1 MAKWPSIIAMFLDQA
16 ERLGEKP
23 FLWAKSDGTYR
34 AISWRDAR
42 DQVLALARALRGLGI
57 VHGDR
62 VVLCAENRPEWM
74 IANLGV
80 IAAGGITVP
89 AYVTNTVND
98 HRHIFA
104 DSGAKAAVVS
114 TAKLAERLIPAARV
128 SHEVEFII
136 SMEAPETTA
145 RVRPRVLLWE
155 SVLADGWSSK
165 AEINPSAT
173 GTDETAVIIYTSG
186 TGGTPKGVMLSHRA
200 LLHNCDGA
208 EDALAEIELGNDV
221 FLSFLPLSHAY
232 EYMAGHC
239 FPIHIGAEIFFSEGL
254 EFLTRNLAEARPTIM
269 TAVPRLYEVMHG
281 RIMRNVEKQGGLKA
295 KMFLKTVELGRRKIE
310 DPKGLGLIDHMLD
323 ALLDKVVRD
332 KVRRT
337 FGGRLKALV
346 SGGAPLNY
354 EIGIFFLALGIRL
367 LQGYGQTESAP
378 LISVNR
384 PRLNKLRT
392 VGPPVKNTE
401 VRIAAD
407 GEILVRGELL
417 MQGYWRNPEATRQ
430 AIQDGWLHTGD
441 IGRFDPDGYIEI
453 TDRKKDIIVNS
464 GGDTLS
470 PQRVEGFLTVE
481 PEIAQAMVHGDKRP
495 HLVALLVPGPEF
507 AQDWAKAKGKPDE
520 LDQLIGDAEFINAID
535 LAVARVNKDLSVN
548 ERVRR
553 FILIAEPFTVDN
565 EMMTPT
571 LKVRRHKV
579 REIYGER
586 LEALYKS

>member
-1 MAKWPSIIAMFLDQA
+1 MANWPSIIAMFLDQA
-16 ERLGEKP
+16 ERLGSKP
-23 FLWAKSDGTYR
+23 FLWAKIDGTYR
-34 AISWRDAR
+34 PTSWHDAR
-42 DQVLALARALRGLGI
+42 DQVLALARALKGHGI
-57 VHGDR
+57 GHGDR

-74 IANLGV
+74 IANLGI
-80 IAAGGITVP
+80 IAAGAITVP

-98 HRHIFA
+98 HLHVFS
-104 DSGAKAAVVS
+104 DSGAKGAIVS
-114 TAKLAERLIPAARV
+114 TAKLAERLIPAARKASDV
-128 SHEVEFII
+128 DFVITIEPP
-136 SMEAPETTA
+136 EAA
-145 RVRPRVLLWE
+145 SLSRPRVLLWE

-165 AEINPSAT
+165 AEINPQAT
-173 GTDETAVIIYTSG
+173 GIDETAVVIYTSG

-200 LLHNCDGA
+200 ILHNCRGA
-208 EDALAEIELGNDV
+208 EDALREIGLGNDV

-232 EYMAGHC
+232 EYTAGHC
-239 FPIHIGAEIFFSEGL
+239 FPIYIGAEIYFSEGL

-281 RIMRNVEKQGGLKA
+281 KIMRNVEKQGGLKA
-295 KMFLKTVELGRRKIE
+295 KMFLKTVALGRKKLE
-310 DPKGLGLIDHMLD
+310 GGNLGPVDALLD
-323 ALLDKVVRD
+323 ALLDKLVRD
-332 KVRRT
+332 KVRKT

-354 EIGIFFLALGIRL
+354 EIGIFFLALGVRL

-378 LISVNR
+378 VISVNR

-392 VGPPVKNTE
+392 VGPPLIDTE
-401 VRIAAD
+401 VRIAED
-407 GEILVRGELL
+407 GEILARGELL

-430 AIQDGWLHTGD
+430 AIRDGWLHTGD
-441 IGRFDPDGYIEI
+441 IGHIDADGYIEI

-470 PQRVEGFLTVE
+470 PQRVEGFLTVQ

-495 HLVALLVPGPEF
+495 HLVAILVPNPDF
-507 AQDWAKAKGKPDE
+507 VADWSKANAKP
-520 LDQLIGDAEFINAID
+520 ND
-535 LAVARVNKDLSVN
+535 LAALVKDADFIAALDAAVTRVNKDMSLN

-579 REIYGER
+579 REVYGER

>member
-57 VHGDR
+57 EHGDR

-165 AEINPSAT
+165 AEINPTAT

-239 FPIHIGAEIFFSEGL
+239 FPIHIGAEIYFSEGL

-281 RIMRNVEKQGGLKA
+281 RIMRNIEKQGGLKA

-310 DPKGLGLIDHMLD
+310 DPKSLGLIDHMLD

-332 KVRRT
+332 KVRKT

-401 VRIAAD
+401 VRIAPD

-441 IGRFDPDGYIEI
+441 IGRLDPDGYIEI

-495 HLVALLVPGPEF
+495 HLVAVLVPGPEF

-520 LDQLIGDAEFINAID
+520 LDELVRDAEFINAID
-535 LAVARVNKDLSVN
+535 LAVARVNKELSVN

-553 FILIAEPFTVDN
+553 FILIADPFTVDN

-586 LEALYKS
+586 LEALYK

>member
-1 MAKWPSIIAMFLDQA
+1 MFLDQA

-23 FLWAKSDGTYR
+23 FLWAKGDGPYS

-74 IANLGV
+74 IANLG
-80 IAAGGITVP
+80 IMAAGGITVP
-89 AYVTNTVND
+89 AYVTNTVHD
-98 HRHIFA
+98 HQHVFA

-114 TAKLAERLIPAARV
+114 TAKLAERLVPAARR
-128 SHEVEFII
+128 SPEVDFII
-136 SMEAPETTA
+136 SMEAPETA
-145 RVRPRVLLWE
+145 ALVRPRVLLWE
-155 SVLADGWSSK
+155 SVLADGWTAK
-165 AEINPSAT
+165 AEIKPEAT
-173 GTDETAVIIYTSG
+173 SIDETAVIIYTSG

-200 LLHNCDGA
+200 ILHNCRGA
-208 EDALAEIELGNDV
+208 EDALREIHLGNDV

-232 EYMAGHC
+232 EYTAGHC
-239 FPIHIGAEIFFSEGL
+239 FPIYIGAEIYFAEGL
-254 EFLTRNLAEARPTIM
+254 EYLTRNLAEARPTLM

-295 KMFLKTVELGRRKIE
+295 KMFLKTVALGRKKIE
-310 DPKGLGLIDHMLD
+310 SGRLGPIDTVLD
-323 ALLDKVVRD
+323 ALLDKLVRD
-332 KVRRT
+332 KVRKT

-354 EIGIFFLALGIRL
+354 DIGVFFLALGIRL

-378 LISVNR
+378 VISVNR

-392 VGPPVKNTE
+392 VGPPILDTE
-401 VRIAAD
+401 VRIAED

-470 PQRVEGFLTVE
+470 PQRVEGFLTVQ

-495 HLVALLVPGPEF
+495 HLVAVIVPNSDF
-507 AQDWAKAKGKPDE
+507 AHDWAKANGKDND
-520 LDQLIGDAEFINAID
+520 LDTLTADPAFIAAIEA
-535 LAVARVNKDLSVN
+535 AVNRVNKDLSVN

-579 REIYGER
+579 REHYGER

>member
-1 MAKWPSIIAMFLDQA
+1 MANWPSIIAMFLDQA
-16 ERLGEKP
+16 EHLGEKP
-23 FLWAKSDGTYR
+23 FLWAKSDGAYS

-42 DQVLALARALRGLGI
+42 DQALALARALRGLGI
-57 VHGDR
+57 EHGDR

-80 IAAGGITVP
+80 MAAGAITVP
-89 AYVTNTVND
+89 AYITNTVHD
-98 HRHIFA
+98 HQHIFA
-104 DSGAKAAVVS
+104 DSGAKAAIVS
-114 TAKLAERLIPAARV
+114 TTKLAERVIPAARRV
-128 SHEVEFII
+128 SDVDFVI
-136 SMEAPETTA
+136 SMEAPESA
-145 RVRPRVLLWE
+145 AVVRPRILTWE
-155 SVLADGWSSK
+155 SVLADGWTSK
-165 AEINPSAT
+165 AEINPAAT

-208 EDALAEIELGNDV
+208 EDALREIGLGNDV

-232 EYMAGHC
+232 EYMAGQC
-239 FPIHIGAEIFFSEGL
+239 FPIYVGAEIYFAEGL
-254 EFLTRNLAEARPTIM
+254 EYLTRNLAETRPTIM

-310 DPKGLGLIDHMLD
+310 DPKSFGLVDHMLD

-332 KVRRT
+332 KVRKT

-401 VRIAAD
+401 VKIAPD

-441 IGRFDPDGYIEI
+441 IGRFDDDGYIEI

-470 PQRVEGFLTVE
+470 PQRVEGFLTVQ

-495 HLVALLVPGPEF
+495 HLVAVVIPNTEF
-507 AQDWAKAKGKPDE
+507 AQDWAKANDKPDD
-520 LDQLIGDAEFINAID
+520 LDQLIRDPQFLASIDA
-535 LAVARVNKDLSVN
+535 AVNRVNKDLSVN

-553 FILIAEPFTVDN
+553 FILVAEPFTIEN

-579 REIYGER
+579 REVYGER
-586 LEALYKS
+586 LEALYKA